1 MKFIRASVTAIIFAL
16 LTTAGAKT
24 GLLSQDVPITLQ
36 TVFVMLSGL
45 AGGAWIGFASQVIY
59 LLLGLFF
66 PVFAGSGSGVDVF
79 HGPTA
84 GFLFS
89 FPLAAFLTGIIAQTS
104 VSLNR
109 IMAAVL
115 LAQTLVFLSGVL
127 GMWYFTDWGWNASVR
142 YAFIDLA
149 LTGYAKALFT
159 GLSWYGYLM
168 YRLKKVKTF

>member
-1 MKFIRASVTAIIFAL
+1 M
-16 LTTAGAKT
+16 
-24 GLLSQDVPITLQ
+24 LSQDVPITLQ

-45 AGGAWIGFASQVIY
+45 AGGAWIGFTSQVIY

-66 PVFAGSGSGVDVF
+66 PVFAGSGSGIGVF
-79 HGPTA
+79 QGATA

-89 FPLAAFLTGIIAQTS
+89 FPLAAFLTGIIARSS

-115 LAQTLVFLSGVL
+115 LAQTLVFFFGIL
-127 GMWYFTDWGWNASVR
+127 GMWYFTDWGWNASIR

-149 LTGYAKALFT
+149 LTGYAKAMFT
-159 GLSWYGYLM
+159 GLAWYTYIM
-168 YRLKKVKTF
+168 YRQKKVRTF